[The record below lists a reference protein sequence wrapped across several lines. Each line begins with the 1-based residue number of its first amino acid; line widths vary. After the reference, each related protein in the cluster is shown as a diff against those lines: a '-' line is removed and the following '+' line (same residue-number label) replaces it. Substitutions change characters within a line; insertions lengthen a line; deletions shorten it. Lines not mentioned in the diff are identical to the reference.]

1 MKTVVYQRTN
11 KAPVYFAMKGML
23 NVERRFILML
33 KNADEDL
40 VVVGN
45 RAVTTLDHSKTS
57 YKTLLYEAWAVAVNE
72 RDIAFR
78 GEGSR
83 TSNKHT
89 MVPPGLA
96 RPTVLWGLERRSSS
110 LSAGSAGT
118 CVVCAEGDAPA
129 SRSSVA
135 GLLPVPCSDVF
146 YFALSELPRL
156 AIHWWKM
163 QKSMRM

>member
-78 GEGSR
+78 GEAWPWSSR
-83 TSNKHT
+83 GDSLLCEAFVKRSLLT
-89 MVPPGLA
+89 MDLGKLP
-96 RPTVLWGLERRSSS
+96 E
-110 LSAGSAGT
+110 
-118 CVVCAEGDAPA
+118 AEK
-129 SRSSVA
+129 SR
-135 GLLPVPCSDVF
+135 
-146 YFALSELPRL
+146 
-156 AIHWWKM
+156 
-163 QKSMRM
+163 